1 MENSVGFGGIA
12 LLVAAV
18 VWLAIFVPG
27 FSKRS
32 EIRANSHLVRKDAKN
47 HRNAQPQTPDDQLR
61 RLIGTQRGFSV
72 LFAMFLIGAI
82 ATAVAAVAEGAW
94 WIGFGVA
101 ITLATFALFVSR
113 AAGRRAET
121 LASARHRSRQ
131 QARQQASRRAPTA
144 QSREWEPNPIPAPLN
159 RVQIGEINDNF
170 AEVVE
175 IGRQQNV
182 WASKDLDA
190 ILARRR
196 AI

>member
-1 MENSVGFGGIA
+1 MI
-12 LLVAAV
+12 AAV

-32 EIRANSHLVRKDAKN
+32 EIRANSQLVRKDVKN
-47 HRNAQPQTPDDQLR
+47 HRRTQAQTPDEQLR
-61 RLIGTQRGFSV
+61 RLINTQRGFSV

-94 WIGFGVA
+94 WIGFGVSLTFA
-101 ITLATFALFVSR
+101 LFALFVSR
-113 AAGRRAET
+113 AAGMRAESM
-121 LASARHRSRQ
+121 ASARHRSRQ
-131 QARQQASRRAPTA
+131 QARQQASKRAPVA

-159 RVQIGEINDNF
+159 RVQVGEINDNF